1 MVKKNLRRGEKKVL
15 RVPIRGLPS
24 KVVVYEFPS
33 LKGKVEGG
41 SFKLYLRDQLKR
53 VPEYHRIVELDFKVE
68 GRSSDGVPISV
79 NTVGRWLFGVP
90 GYAGNARFVAM
101 PGRVPY
107 VEVWCG
113 GCDEEVVKVLDRL
126 FAYVGG
132 KRVRN

>member
-1 MVKKNLRRGEKKVL
+1 MVKKSLRRDEKKVL

-24 KVVVYEFPS
+24 QVVVYEFPS

-68 GRSSDGVPISV
+68 GRSSDGVPIPVS
-79 NTVGRWLFGVP
+79 TVGRWLFGVP

>member
-1 MVKKNLRRGEKKVL
+1 M
-15 RVPIRGLPS
+15 
-24 KVVVYEFPS
+24 
-33 LKGKVEGG
+33 
-41 SFKLYLRDQLKR
+41 
-53 VPEYHRIVELDFKVE
+53 
-68 GRSSDGVPISV
+68 